1 MKRLIMLTATL
12 TALGNPCLLPA
23 QVANEGLA
31 NQIIAARQRN
41 ATLMKQYSWN
51 CRTELSENGTAKDTR
66 VDTVTFGPDGQPQHT
81 LLNDQSNP
89 LPRGFLRKKVAEAER
104 EKTETYLK
112 DLRTF
117 LHQYTLPSAGKV
129 IDFISKTQIPP
140 PGAGGLLQLSGSSVV
155 VPGDTVSLSIDAPTR
170 QTRRMS
176 VMTFFQGDEVTITV
190 TFKTLTSGLNYG
202 AYIQLNVPDKNLSV
216 LIQNYDYINQNN

>member
-1 MKRLIMLTATL
+1 MKRFTLLTATL
-12 TALGNPCLLPA
+12 IALVSPSLLPA

-51 CRTELSENGTAKDTR
+51 CRTEISENGEAKDTR

-89 LPRGFLRKKVAEAER
+89 LPGGFFRKRIAER
-104 EKTETYLK
+104 ERDQMEAFLK
-112 DLRTF
+112 GLRTF
-117 LHQYTLPSAGKV
+117 LHQYTLPTAGAV
-129 IDFISKTQIPP
+129 INFISSSTIPA
-140 PGAGGLLQLSGSSVV
+140 PGPGGLLQLSGAGVV
-155 VPGDTVSLSIDAPTR
+155 VPTDTVSLSIDAPTR

-176 VMTFFQGDEVTITV
+176 IMTTFQGDAVTVTA
-190 TFKTLTSGLNYG
+190 TFKTLASGLNYP
-202 AYIQLNVPDKNLSV
+202 AYIQLSVPDKNLTV